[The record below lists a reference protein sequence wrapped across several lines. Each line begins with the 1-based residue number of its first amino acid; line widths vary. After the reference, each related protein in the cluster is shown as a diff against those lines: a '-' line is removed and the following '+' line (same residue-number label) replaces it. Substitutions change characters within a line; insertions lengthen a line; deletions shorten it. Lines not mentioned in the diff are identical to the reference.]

1 MDKLNL
7 EYSKVQKTYWHNHWS
22 DVLISSII
30 LLLVFGGM
38 VYSTY
43 QSTLAQVRAN
53 WNQNKCSPI
62 YLPFA
67 GLIMPQPNK
76 SALDATMENFDY
88 CIQQDFSAVLNI
100 LMLPLEMVS
109 YMIIDSIDVVLT
121 IIAGLIAVFAWL
133 KSIIGGIMET
143 IFNKIIAI
151 IIPIYLI
158 VLKLRD
164 ALARMNG
171 IMLVSLFTS
180 MTIYNIMISGM
191 INVMNIVYDL
201 LIAVIVVIAA
211 LLVLAMILIPS
222 PAFIEG
228 LALFATATV
237 ALKIIVPIVGMYA
250 VLRTFILQ
258 TFNVSTSN
266 TPKVPTAKKKK
277 KK

>member
-1 MDKLNL
+1 MEKLNL
-7 EYSKVQKTYWHNHWS
+7 EYAKVQKTYWHHHWS
-22 DVLISSII
+22 DVLICVAI
-30 LLLVFGGM
+30 LLVVFGGM
-38 VYSTY
+38 VYSSY
-43 QSTLAQVRAN
+43 QSMLAQVRAN

-76 SALDATMENFDY
+76 SALTATMENFDY

-109 YMIIDSIDVVLT
+109 YMIIDAVDVVLT
-121 IIAGLIAVFAWL
+121 IIAGIIAVFAWL
-133 KSIIGGIMET
+133 KAQIGGIMAT
-143 IFNKIIAI
+143 IYNKIIAVA
-151 IIPIYLI
+151 IPIYLI
-158 VLKLRD
+158 VLRLRD
-164 ALARMNG
+164 ALAKMNG
-171 IMLVSLFTS
+171 IMLVSLFTT
-180 MTIYNIMISGM
+180 MTIYNIMVSGM
-191 INVMNIVYDL
+191 VNVMNIVYDL

-211 LLVLAMILIPS
+211 LLVLAITLIPT

-228 LALFATATV
+228 IALFATATV

-258 TFNVSTSN
+258 TFNASTSN

-277 KK
+277 

>member
-7 EYSKVQKTYWHNHWS
+7 EYAKVQKTYWHHHWF
-22 DVLISSII
+22 DVLISVII
-30 LLLVFGGM
+30 LLFVFGGM

-76 SALDATMENFDY
+76 STLEATMENFDY
-88 CIQQDFSAVLNI
+88 CVQQDFSAVLNI

-109 YMIIDSIDVVLT
+109 YMIIDAIDVVLT
-121 IIAGLIAVFAWL
+121 IIAGIIAVFAWL
-133 KSIIGGIMET
+133 KAQIGGIMET

-151 IIPIYLI
+151 VIPIYLI
-158 VLKLRD
+158 VLRLRD
-164 ALARMNG
+164 ALAKMNG

-180 MTIYNIMISGM
+180 MTIYNIMVSGL

-211 LLVLAMILIPS
+211 LLVLAITLIPT
-222 PAFIEG
+222 PAFVEG
-228 LALFATATV
+228 LAVFAIATM
-237 ALKIIVPIVGMYA
+237 ALKVIVPIVGMYA

-266 TPKVPTAKKKK
+266 TPNVPTAKKKK
-277 KK
+277 